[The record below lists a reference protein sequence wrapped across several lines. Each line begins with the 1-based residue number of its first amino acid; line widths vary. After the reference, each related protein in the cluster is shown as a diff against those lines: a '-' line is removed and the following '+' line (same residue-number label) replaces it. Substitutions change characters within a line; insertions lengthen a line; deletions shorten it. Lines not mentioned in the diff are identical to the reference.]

1 MRIGRESR
9 RRHPSDLSSRPRV
22 MDLPFEERTLP
33 RMLERQA
40 ARFGD
45 RPLVRIGGRERSYS
59 EMCAAAASFAGTL
72 AEAGVRPGERVALV
86 CGNRPELLD
95 SVLGC
100 AWLGAIAVPV
110 NTSLRGGQLAHVL
123 ADADPRILVAE
134 PAALPHLALLE
145 ALPPAVERIFVPGEI
160 PERPWPGIPLEPFPD
175 AGTALAPAAV
185 RPGDTLAILYTSG
198 TTGPSKGV
206 CCPHAQ
212 FYWWGVLTGRHL
224 GIGEG
229 DVLYSVLPL
238 FHTNALNTFFQ
249 ALLAGATYVVGERF
263 SASAFWQELRG
274 AEATVTYLLGTMAH
288 ILLERPPTPDDR
300 AHRARIALSPATPA
314 GDAAR
319 FQERFGVRL
328 VDGYGSTE
336 TNLVLCNTV
345 GAHTPGTLGRV
356 VDGFEVKVVDGED
369 VEVPAGTPGELV
381 IRHREPFSV
390 ATGYHRRP
398 EETAAAWRNLW
409 FHTGDRVVRDAD
421 GLFHFVDRQ
430 KDTIRRRGENISA
443 WEVEQALLTHPDVA
457 VAAVVP
463 VPAEVGED
471 EVMAFVVPRRGASP
485 EPVELV
491 RHCEPRLAYFAVPRY
506 FDLVDELPLTET
518 GKVRKQLLR
527 ERGVRE
533 TTWDREAAG
542 YVLVR

>member
-1 MRIGRESR
+1 
-9 RRHPSDLSSRPRV
+9 

-45 RPLVRIGGRERSYS
+45 RPLVRIGGRQRSYS
-59 EMCAAAASFAGTL
+59 ETCAAAARFGGTL
-72 AEAGVRPGERVALV
+72 AAAGVRPGERVALM
-86 CGNRPELLD
+86 CGNTPELLET
-95 SVLGC
+95 VLGC
-100 AWLGAIAVPV
+100 AWLGAIAVPI
-110 NTSLRGGQLAHVL
+110 NTSLRGAQLAHVL
-123 ADADPRILVAE
+123 ANADPRILVAE
-134 PAALPHLALLE
+134 PAALRHLSLVDVPHGLE
-145 ALPPAVERIFVPGEI
+145 HVWVPGET
-160 PERPWPGIPLEPFPD
+160 PERPWPEIPLEPFPE
-175 AGTALAPAAV
+175 AGSALEAAPV

-249 ALLAGATYVVGERF
+249 ALLAGGTYVVGERF
-263 SASAFWQELRG
+263 SASGFWRELRG

-288 ILLERPPTPDDR
+288 ILLERPSTPDDR

-314 GDAAR
+314 GHVAR
-319 FQERFGVRL
+319 FEERFGIQL
-328 VDGYGSTE
+328 IDGYGSTE

-345 GAHTPGTLGRV
+345 GGYAPGTLGRV
-356 VDGFEVKVVDGED
+356 VDGFDAKVVDRED
-369 VEVPAGTPGELV
+369 LDVPVGTPGELV

-390 ATGYHRRP
+390 ATGYFGQP
-398 EETAAAWRNLW
+398 EETAATWRNLW
-409 FHTGDRVVRDAD
+409 FHTGDRVLRDAE

-443 WEVEQALLTHPDVA
+443 WEVEQALLSHPDVA
-457 VAAVVP
+457 LAAVVP

-471 EVMAFVVPRRGASP
+471 DVLAFVVARRGASP

-506 FDLVDELPLTET
+506 LELVDELPLTET

-527 ERGVRE
+527 ERGLRE

-542 YVLVR
+542 YVLTR